1 MALTLDRIRAPIRS
15 ASTPRRLTAA
25 LFCAALLLAWFVY
38 RPGLHGDFL
47 FDDYANLPALGAYGP
62 VDNAATFWRYIT
74 SGSADPTGRPLAL
87 LSFLLDARNWPAE
100 PYPFKRTSVLLH
112 LLNGCLLYVLLLQL
126 GKYVGTSDSTR
137 RSAAVLGT
145 ALWLLHPLFVSTTLY
160 VVQREAMLPAFFIML
175 GLAGYVRG
183 HELALSG
190 RIAGIVLAST
200 AIAVCTVLAM
210 LSKANGALL
219 PLFAWIVDAILLKPR
234 SVMHARTSRGMRW
247 VKHCMLVLPSA
258 MLFAY
263 LIYQAIAGMT
273 RGILAERPWTLGE
286 RLLTEPRVV
295 VDYLGLLW
303 FPRPYSTG
311 LFNDSV
317 VVSTGWFTPPG
328 TLPCILAIGAL
339 LVFAFA
345 ARRQHPA
352 LAAAV
357 VFYFAG
363 QLLESTSIPLELYF
377 EHRNYLP
384 AMLMFWPLALWLC
397 GRALVKNNP
406 GPPTH
411 NRAAGGLR
419 GVRIALS
426 ILLPL
431 GLAALTYLRAD
442 LWGNRDDQA
451 LLWGEKNVHSPRAQ
465 AYAAQIESARGHR
478 TAGIARLQLALIEHP
493 DDIQLALNLVG
504 MKCSAGTLTQADLEH
519 AKTALRSTLNVG
531 RLGYEW
537 FEQALPAVREKRCS
551 ALDLAAV
558 QSLLAAAW
566 ENPTARATF
575 GRRQDLINL
584 QARLALMQQEPDRA
598 LRLFDSALDADPRPG
613 AALQQ
618 ATTLARA
625 GFPAL
630 ALRHL
635 DHLEA
640 VWKPP
645 THPAPRMPAI
655 HAWLLWREGYWQ
667 HEIAHLRG
675 VLEDDLRSST
685 APAAPAIEIR

>member
-1 MALTLDRIRAPIRS
+1 MALPPDRIRVPIRS
-15 ASTPRRLTAA
+15 ATASRTLTLS
-25 LFCAALLLAWFVY
+25 LFCAVLLIAWLAY

-47 FDDYANLPALGAYGP
+47 FDDYANLPALGAFGP

-87 LSFLLDARNWPAE
+87 LSFLLDARDWPAE

-112 LLNGCLLYVLLLQL
+112 LLNGCLLYALLLQL
-126 GKYVGTSDSTR
+126 GKYVRTSDGTR
-137 RSAAVLGT
+137 RLSAVLGT
-145 ALWLLHPLFVSTTLY
+145 ALWLLHPLLVSTTLY
-160 VVQREAMLPAFFIML
+160 VVQREAMLPAFFVML
-175 GLAGYVRG
+175 GLLGYVRG
-183 HELALSG
+183 HELARAG
-190 RIAGIVLAST
+190 RPAGIALAAT
-200 AIAVCTVLAM
+200 AIGLCTFLAV

-219 PLFAWIVDAILLKPR
+219 PLFAWIVDAILLKPH
-234 SVMHARTSRGMRW
+234 SAVAERTRRGMTW
-247 VKHCMLVLPSA
+247 MKSCLLVLPSA
-258 MLFAY
+258 LLFAY
-263 LIYQAIAGMT
+263 VAYQAVAGMT
-273 RGILAERPWTLGE
+273 RGILAERPWTLGQ
-286 RLLTEPRVV
+286 RLITEPRVV
-295 VDYLGLLW
+295 MDYLGLLW
-303 FPRPYSTG
+303 IPRPYSTG

-317 VVSTGWFTPPG
+317 AVSTGWLTPPG
-328 TLPCILAIGAL
+328 TLPCILAVGAL
-339 LVFAFA
+339 LFVAYA
-345 ARRQHPA
+345 TRRRYPA
-352 LAAAV
+352 LAVALL
-357 VFYFAG
+357 FYFAG

-397 GRALVKNNP
+397 EGAFEKPDLRTSHRAP
-406 GPPTH
+406 E
-411 NRAAGGLR
+411 GLR
-419 GVRIALS
+419 GVRFALS

-431 GLAALTYLRAD
+431 GLASLTYLRAD

-465 AYAAQIESARGHR
+465 AYAAQIEAARGHR
-478 TAGIARLQLALIEHP
+478 AGGIARLERALVEHP

-504 MKCSAGTLTQADLEH
+504 MKCSAGTLAPADLDR
-519 AKTALRSTLNVG
+519 AKVALRETLNVG

-537 FEQALPAVREKRCS
+537 FEQALPAVLEKRCR

-558 QSLLAAAW
+558 QSLLDAAW
-566 ENPTARATF
+566 ENPGARATF

-584 QARLALMQQEPDRA
+584 QARVALTRQEPESA

-613 AALQQ
+613 AGLHQ

-625 GFPAL
+625 GYPAL

-635 DHLEA
+635 DHLES
-640 VWKPP
+640 VWRPP

-675 VLEDDLRSST
+675 VLEDDVRSSAA
-685 APAAPAIEIR
+685 APAAGEIH